1 MKIWEIITRLEEMAF
16 RRKAIVDKLHAL
28 QGPIIA
34 HALKIIVYPDAQD
47 VPHWKR
53 ELAAWGNDLAG
64 MFLRTL
70 RGPRPMGFDMAWH
83 GLYQEPFEGHEAASL
98 QFQIERLEHEYQ
110 RPITENPTHIMA
122 ELTAFL
128 RALAQAIGRGRVVY
142 SVVDNFGQPNTG
154 SQATLPEAAAQ

>member
-1 MKIWEIITRLEEMAF
+1 MKIWEVVTRLEEMAF
-16 RRKAIVDKLHAL
+16 RRKAIVDKLRAL
-28 QGPIIA
+28 QGPIID
-34 HALKIIVYPDAQD
+34 HALKIIVYPDAAD
-47 VPHWKR
+47 VQHWKR

-98 QFQIERLEHEYQ
+98 QFQLERLQHEYQ
-110 RPITENPTHIMA
+110 RPIIKNPPQIMA

-128 RALAQAIGRGRVVY
+128 RSLSQAIGQGRVVY
-142 SVVDNFGQPNTG
+142 PVVENFGQPSAG
-154 SQATLPEAAAQ
+154 LPEAAAK

>member
-1 MKIWEIITRLEEMAF
+1 MKIWEIVTRLEEMAF
-16 RRKAIVDKLHAL
+16 RRKAIVDKLHGL
-28 QGPIIA
+28 QGPIID

-70 RGPRPMGFDMAWH
+70 RGPRPMGFEMAWH
-83 GLYQEPFEGHEAASL
+83 GLYQEPFEGHEMASL
-98 QFQIERLEHEYQ
+98 KFQIERLQHEYQ
-110 RPITENPTHIMA
+110 RPITKNPAQIMT

-128 RALAQAIGRGRVVY
+128 RSLSQAIGQGRVVY
-142 SVVDNFGQPNTG
+142 SAVENFGQPSDG
-154 SQATLPEAAAQ
+154 PQEGLPEAAAE